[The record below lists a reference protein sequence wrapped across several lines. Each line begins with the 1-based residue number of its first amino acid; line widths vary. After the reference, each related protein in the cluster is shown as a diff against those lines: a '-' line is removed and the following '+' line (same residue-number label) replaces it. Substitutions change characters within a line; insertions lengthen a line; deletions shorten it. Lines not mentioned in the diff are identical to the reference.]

1 MTSLDKQVL
10 KADPSKQLD
19 VEQAVRDRYSAASQQ
34 AESALCCPVDYQ
46 PQFLDVLPAE
56 LIERDYGCGD
66 PSRYV
71 YPGETV
77 LDLGS
82 GGGKICYIAAQV
94 VGESGKVIGVDMN
107 DDMLALAR
115 KYQQPIGNKL
125 GFHNVQFHK
134 ARIQDLALDVEKF
147 EQYLQAHPV
156 SSSDQWWATQ
166 AEADGWRREQPMIA
180 NDSIDVIVSNC
191 VLNLVTTADR
201 QQLFSEMMRVLRRG
215 GRAIISDIVSDEPV
229 PDRRK
234 RDATLWSGCISGAF
248 VEDEL
253 LAAFSQAGFYGM
265 EMVARQEEPWTVL
278 EGIEFRSVTIRA
290 FKGKEGPC
298 WDHHQA
304 VIYRGPWKSVQDDD
318 GHTLRR
324 GERTAVCGK
333 TFDIYTRAP
342 YTDHVIPVPPYSEV
356 SVEEAKPLDC
366 RRNEVRPPQKTKG
379 LDYQLTTLPNPN
391 SCCDTDCC

>member
-229 PDRRK
+229 PDRLK

-298 WDHHQA
+298 LDHHQA

>member
-229 PDRRK
+229 PDRLK